1 MRNTLKTGRPAAL
14 STALSAA
21 FVRTVNEPGRYG
33 DGRGAHGLA
42 LLVRERA
49 GGGLMKSWIQRIR
62 VNGRATNIGLGR
74 YPVVTLAA
82 ARDKALSNARAIEQG
97 RDPRAARVPTFRA
110 ALDSVLE
117 LHGPTWKNPEAQ
129 AATWRGSLENH
140 AMHRLAGLSVAKV
153 TAQDVLAVLVPIWTA
168 KHETA
173 KLVRQRIGTVMKW
186 AVANRYRD
194 DNPAGDAIG
203 AALPKPNGPRG
214 HRKALPHA
222 DVTGAIRRVRESA
235 APPAVRLAFEF
246 MVMTAARSGEV
257 RGAQW
262 SEVDADAAVWTVP
275 AGRMKSKREH
285 RVPLADATLEV
296 LQQAREVAGDDDGDG
311 LIFPAARGGVIQ
323 DHILSR
329 LCRSAGI
336 AAVPHGFR
344 SSFRDWCGDSGK
356 AREVAEAALAHQVG
370 GVEGAY
376 FRSDMFDRR
385 RVLMGQWAAYLTR
398 RPAKVVRIAS

>member
-1 MRNTLKTGRPAAL
+1 MRNAPKTGRPAAL

-49 GGGLMKSWIQRIR
+49 GGGIMKSWIQRIR

-82 ARDKALSNARAIEQG
+82 ARERALSNARAIEQG
-97 RDPRAARVPTFRA
+97 RDPRAAKVPTFAA

-153 TAQDVLAVLVPIWTA
+153 TAGDVLAVLVPIWTA

-222 DVTGAIRRVRESA
+222 DVTGAIRQVRESA

-246 MVMTAARSGEV
+246 MVLTAARSGEV
-257 RGAQW
+257 RGARW
-262 SEVDADAAVWTVP
+262 SEVDVDAAVWTVP

-285 RVPLADATLEV
+285 RVPLADAALDV
-296 LQQAREVAGDDDGDG
+296 LQQARRLGNGDG
-311 LIFPAARGGVIQ
+311 LIFPAVRGGVIQ

-356 AREVAEAALAHQVG
+356 AREVAEAALAHTLPNQV
-370 GVEGAY
+370 EAAY
-376 FRSDMFDRR
+376 ARSDLFDRR

>member
-1 MRNTLKTGRPAAL
+1 MRNALKTGQPAAL

-49 GGGLMKSWIQRIR
+49 GGGLMKSWIQRIM
-62 VNGRATNIGLGR
+62 VNGRPTNLGLGR

-82 ARDKALSNARAIEQG
+82 ARDKALANARAIEQG
-97 RDPRAARVPTFRA
+97 RDPRAAKVPTFRA
-110 ALDSVLE
+110 ALERVLE
-117 LHGPTWKNPEAQ
+117 LHAPTWKHPDAQ
-129 AATWRGSLENH
+129 SATWRGSLEIY
-140 AMHRLAGLSVAKV
+140 AMPRLAGLSVAKV
-153 TAQDVLAVLVPIWTA
+153 TAGDVLSVLVPIWTA

-203 AALPKPNGPRG
+203 AALPRPNGPRK
-214 HRKALPHA
+214 HRRALPHV
-222 DVTGAIRRVRESA
+222 DVAAALRRVRESGA
-235 APPAVRLAFEF
+235 ARPVRLAFEF
-246 MVMTAARSGEV
+246 LVMTAARSGEV
-257 RGAQW
+257 RGARW
-262 SEVDADAAVWTVP
+262 SEVDTDAAVWTVP
-275 AGRMKSKREH
+275 AERMKSKREH
-285 RVPLADATLEV
+285 RVPLSDGALDV
-296 LQQAREVAGDDDGDG
+296 LQKARQTAVDGDDG
-311 LIFPAARGGVIQ
+311 LIFPAVRGGTIQ

-344 SSFRDWCGDSGK
+344 SSFRDWCGDTGK

-385 RVLMGQWAAYLTR
+385 RVLMTQWGAYLTR
-398 RPAKVVRIAS
+398 QPAKVVRIAS